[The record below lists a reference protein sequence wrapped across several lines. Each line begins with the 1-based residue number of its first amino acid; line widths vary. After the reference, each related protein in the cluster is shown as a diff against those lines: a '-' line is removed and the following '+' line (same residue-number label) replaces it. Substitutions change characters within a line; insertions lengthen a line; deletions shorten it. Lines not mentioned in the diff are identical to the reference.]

1 MDKLIISDTSCLIAL
16 CNIGLLHILKD
27 VYQEVM
33 ITPEVQTEFGESLPQ
48 WIIVTNVKNQSK
60 QAELEMRLD
69 KGEAS
74 SIALALENESSV
86 LVIDEVKG
94 RRIAK
99 SLNLQI
105 IIVQKDQS
113 QVMVRREQGI
123 VNARG

>member
-27 VYQEVM
+27 VYREVM